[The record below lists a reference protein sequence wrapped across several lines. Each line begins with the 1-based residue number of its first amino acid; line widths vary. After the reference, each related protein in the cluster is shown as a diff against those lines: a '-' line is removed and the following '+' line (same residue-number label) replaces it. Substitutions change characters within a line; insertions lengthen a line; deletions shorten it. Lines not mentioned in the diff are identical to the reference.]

1 MSGFPSGWVAG
12 VVGSGLSTLVPGVC
26 DAVTTLVV
34 VVIDGVSDGV
44 VGEGAATVLVGA
56 VVVIVV
62 GPVEPPSPLQ
72 PATPAS
78 RAVVNSARVMV
89 FAFIT

>member
-1 MSGFPSGWVAG
+1 M
-12 VVGSGLSTLVPGVC
+12 
-26 DAVTTLVV
+26 LVV
-34 VVIDGVSDGV
+34 VVTDGDSDGV

-72 PATPAS
+72 PATLKQL
-78 RAVVNSARVMV
+78 AVRRFGVIPRHVVSG
-89 FAFIT
+89 FDTFH